1 MAPVASMDL
10 VKSTKRLGQSF
21 WLQDSSSL
29 IDLGEEPAVFLG
41 ESGIAGVAGCLTP
54 SADDIRNRESC
65 QHAVQAC
72 FQARDSID
80 ASGIWESLLL
90 KEAALLADSLMPEHI
105 ASRGSEGIV
114 GIPLRPDRAFDTEDI
129 CACGRH
135 MARRLNRHNIAV
147 RIPASDGGIEAVS
160 VLIEDGI
167 SVFVTGLMDRNR
179 LGRTH
184 DQYLDGLSARVHRRL
199 PIDHVQCFAGLDI
212 AGIDSMVDHLLEE
225 AFQHDPRTERK
236 IEFEGLKGRT
246 AVATARLS
254 AAMKSRRLQGP
265 KWNNLLRNGARE
277 MTLVWENITATG
289 RCTPQTYF
297 NSLIGP
303 GTISVLP
310 MEALQELQIDGEMS
324 VSLFQGY
331 SQADSLFAELTRM
344 GIELHREIEHT
355 MDRQLDQAL
364 EQWIATLEAIT
375 ELRAASLLFT

>member
-1 MAPVASMDL
+1 MDL

-21 WLQDSSSL
+21 WLQDSASL
-29 IDLGEEPAVFLG
+29 SDRGEEPAVVLG
-41 ESGIAGVAGCLTP
+41 ESGITGVANCLTP
-54 SADDIRNRESC
+54 SADDIHNRESC
-65 QHAVQAC
+65 QHAVRAC
-72 FQARDSID
+72 FEARDSID
-80 ASGIWESLLL
+80 ASGIWEGLLL
-90 KEAALLADSLMPEHI
+90 KEAAILADSLMPEHI

-114 GIPLRPDRAFDTEDI
+114 GIPLKPDQVFDTEDI
-129 CACGRH
+129 RTYGRH
-135 MARRLNRHNIAV
+135 VARRLNRDNIAV
-147 RIPASDGGIEAVS
+147 RVPATEAGIGAVS
-160 VLIEDGI
+160 VLVEDGV

-184 DQYLDGLSARVHRRL
+184 DQYLEGLSARVHRRL

-212 AGIDSMVDHLLEE
+212 AGIDTMVDHLLEE
-225 AFQHDPRTERK
+225 AFRHEPRPERQF
-236 IEFEGLKGRT
+236 ELEGLQGRA

-277 MTLVWENITATG
+277 MTLVWENIQATG
-289 RCTPQTYF
+289 SCTPHTYF

-303 GTISVLP
+303 GTIAVLP
-310 MEALQELQIDGEMS
+310 METLLELQIDSEPS

-331 SQADSLFAELTRM
+331 SQADSLFAELTRL

-355 MDRQLDQAL
+355 VDRQLDQAL
-364 EQWIATLEAIT
+364 ERWIATLEAIT

>member
-1 MAPVASMDL
+1 MNL
-10 VKSTKRLGQSF
+10 VKSTKRLEQSF
-21 WLQDSSSL
+21 WLPDSASL
-29 IDLGEEPAVFLG
+29 KDCGEEPAVVLG
-41 ESGIAGVAGCLTP
+41 ESGITGIANCLTP
-54 SADDIRNRESC
+54 DADDIHNRESC
-65 QHAVQAC
+65 QHTVQAC
-72 FQARDSID
+72 FEARDSID
-80 ASGIWESLLL
+80 SSGIWDGLLL
-90 KEAALLADSLMPEHI
+90 QEAALLADSLMPEHI

-114 GIPLRPDRAFDTEDI
+114 GIPIRPNQVFDTEDI
-129 CACGRH
+129 CAYGKH
-135 MARRLNRHNIAV
+135 LARRLNRYNIAV
-147 RIPASDGGIEAVS
+147 RVPASDAGIRAVS
-160 VLIEDGI
+160 VLVEDGI

-225 AFQHDPRTERK
+225 AFQHDPRPERK
-236 IEFEGLKGRT
+236 IELEGLKGRA

-277 MTLVWENITATG
+277 MPLVWENITATG
-289 RCTPQTYF
+289 CCTPRTYF

-310 MEALQELQIDGEMS
+310 MEVLQELQIDGEPS

-355 MDRQLDQAL
+355 VDRQLDQAL
-364 EQWIATLEAIT
+364 DRWTATLEAIT